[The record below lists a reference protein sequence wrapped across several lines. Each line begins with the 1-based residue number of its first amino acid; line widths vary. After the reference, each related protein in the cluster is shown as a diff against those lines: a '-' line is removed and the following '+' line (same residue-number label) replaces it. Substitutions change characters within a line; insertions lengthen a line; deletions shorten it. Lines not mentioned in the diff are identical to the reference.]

1 MSKFVELIKTKPFI
15 FIIALAVVAIVAISA
30 IFIFPN
36 AESKN
41 PAADIQCICEI
52 EEFRSGK
59 DGNGDYQ
66 PYSMTFHAPQ
76 GFKSPILESSYNVE
90 QVMLQRSSSVEF
102 TFTLT
107 QGTNFWISISSQ
119 NYQTKK
125 FHFTATPYIRT
136 LDMNFD
142 LIDSSNYH
150 YTLSSEGSYN
160 LLYLTESK
168 NYASAIRD
176 RLPSQVEF
184 SVSSNAQTIEDRY
197 EIEVSNDSV
206 LKLENNTIT
215 PKSLGNCTITL
226 SATDGSEFVKKIKFK
241 VCKVPVLNISN
252 LPDDICI
259 NVQESLSYQLKNF
272 NVHPTY
278 ADLSFFDYE
287 DNIIKCKNMVITAKA
302 LGNTEL
308 VFANQNN
315 VIQHRMQISV
325 VNQTPSQDEELDDDN
340 NNDNDSNNNQDS
352 AFIITLAEHSNEHIV
367 FDNATKTFT
376 LSLADFSN
384 NRGIL
389 KILISVEGTQGT
401 TNFDANYGLD
411 DPNDIL
417 LQAPI
422 LMPNNAGFVLMFKS
436 PGTVILTIQNTELGI
451 PPLEIFIVVNE

>member
-59 DGNGDYQ
+59 NGNGDYQ
-66 PYSMTFHAPQ
+66 QYSMTFQAPQ

-90 QVMLQRSSSVEF
+90 QVMLQRSTSAEL

-142 LIDSSNYH
+142 LVDSSNFH
-150 YTLSSEGSYN
+150 YTLSTENSYN
-160 LLYLTESK
+160 LLYLTESE

-215 PKSLGNCTITL
+215 PKNLGNCTITL

-272 NVHPTY
+272 NLHPTY

-302 LGNTEL
+302 LGNTEF

-325 VNQTPSQDEELDDDN
+325 VNQTPSQDDDN
-340 NNDNDSNNNQDS
+340 NDDNGQNNNQTS
-352 AFIITLAEHSNEHIV
+352 EFTIKLADNSNENIDYY
-367 FDNATKTFT
+367 DNTKTFT

-401 TNFDANYGLD
+401 TNFDAGYEVEDENGIILEHK
-411 DPNDIL
+411 IL
-417 LQAPI
+417 LGNVGI
-422 LMPNNAGFVLMFKS
+422 SFIFNA

>member
-15 FIIALAVVAIVAISA
+15 FIIALAVVAIVAVSA

-66 PYSMTFHAPQ
+66 QYLMIFQAPQ
-76 GFKSPILESSYNVE
+76 GLKSPIVDFSYNVE
-90 QVMLQRSSSVEF
+90 QVMLQRSTSVEL

-136 LDMNFD
+136 FHMNFD
-142 LIDSSNYH
+142 LVDSSNFH
-150 YTLSSEGSYN
+150 YALSSEDSYN
-160 LLYLTESK
+160 LLYLTESE

-197 EIEVSNDSV
+197 NIEVSNDSV

-215 PKSLGNCTITL
+215 PKNLGNCTITL

-252 LPDDICI
+252 LPDEICI

-302 LGNTEL
+302 LGNTEF

-325 VNQTPSQDEELDDDN
+325 VNQTPSPDDDN
-340 NNDNDSNNNQDS
+340 TDDNGQNNNQTS
-352 AFIITLAEHSNEHIV
+352 EFTIKLADNSNENIEYN
-367 FDNATKTFT
+367 DNTKTFT
-376 LSLADFSN
+376 LSLADFNN

-389 KILISVEGTQGT
+389 KIFISVEGTQGT
-401 TNFDANYGLD
+401 TNFDADYEVEDENGIILEHK
-411 DPNDIL
+411 IL
-417 LQAPI
+417 LGNVGI
-422 LMPNNAGFVLMFKS
+422 SFIFNA

>member
-15 FIIALAVVAIVAISA
+15 FIIALAVVAIVAVSA

-90 QVMLQRSSSVEF
+90 EVMSQRSTSVEF

-136 LDMNFD
+136 FYMNFD
-142 LIDSSNYH
+142 LVDSSNFH
-150 YTLSSEGSYN
+150 YALSSEGSYN
-160 LLYLTESK
+160 LLYLTDSK
-168 NYASAIRD
+168 NYTSAIRD

-215 PKSLGNCTITL
+215 PKNLGNCTVTL
-226 SATDGSEFVKKIKFK
+226 SATDGSEFVEKIKFK

-252 LPDDICI
+252 LPDDIYI

-302 LGNTEL
+302 LGNTEF

-325 VNQTPSQDEELDDDN
+325 VNQTASPDDDN
-340 NNDNDSNNNQDS
+340 NYDNDQNNNQTS
-352 AFIITLAEHSNEHIV
+352 EFTIKLADNSNENIDYN
-367 FDNATKTFT
+367 DNTKTFT

-401 TNFDANYGLD
+401 TNFDASYEVEDENGIILEHK
-411 DPNDIL
+411 IL
-417 LQAPI
+417 LGNVGI
-422 LMPNNAGFVLMFKS
+422 SFIFNAS
-436 PGTVILTIQNTELGI
+436 GTVILTIQNTELGI
-451 PPLEIFIVVNE
+451 PPLEIFIVVTK

>member
-15 FIIALAVVAIVAISA
+15 FIIALAVVAIVAASA

-59 DGNGDYQ
+59 DGSGDYQ
-66 PYSMTFHAPQ
+66 QYSMIFQAPQ
-76 GFKSPILESSYNVE
+76 GLKSPIVDFSYNVE
-90 QVMLQRSSSVEF
+90 QVMLQRSTSVELSF
-102 TFTLT
+102 ALT

-142 LIDSSNYH
+142 LVDSSNYH
-150 YTLSSEGSYN
+150 YTLSSEGLYN
-160 LLYLTESK
+160 LLYLTESE

-197 EIEVSNDSV
+197 NIEVSNDSV

-252 LPDDICI
+252 LPDEVCI

-287 DNIIKCKNMVITAKA
+287 DNIIKCKDMVITAKA

-325 VNQTPSQDEELDDDN
+325 VNQTPSPDDDN
-340 NNDNDSNNNQDS
+340 NDDNGQNNNQTS
-352 AFIITLAEHSNEHIV
+352 EFTIKLADNSNENINYN
-367 FDNATKTFT
+367 DNTKTFT

-401 TNFDANYGLD
+401 TNFDADYEVEDENGIILEHK
-411 DPNDIL
+411 IL
-417 LQAPI
+417 LGNVGI
-422 LMPNNAGFVLMFKS
+422 SFIFNA

-451 PPLEIFIVVNE
+451 PPLEIFIVVNA